1 MPANITRG
9 NIEGLIA
16 VTINIVPVL
25 VPPKGST
32 EQVFYVKWML
42 KTDIPI
48 TLIMPSFIAGIGI
61 NSLSAPA
68 NNFLRVIFTNVTSS
82 SVVPP
87 AGNYILVLGRPSN
100 ASSLPTVS
108 F

>member
-16 VTINIVPVL
+16 VTINIVPISM
-25 VPPKGST
+25 PPKVST
-32 EQVFYVKWML
+32 DQVFYVKGML
-42 KTDIPI
+42 ITDIPI
-48 TLIMPSFIAGIGI
+48 TLVMPYFIAGIGI
-61 NSLSAPA
+61 SGVSATA
-68 NNFLRVIFTNVTSS
+68 NDFLRVIFTNVTSS

-87 AGNYILVLGRPSN
+87 AGSYILVLGRPSN